1 MCLVLPTSH
10 IISTLVLFGMMQH
23 FLACAKEMG
32 LRHLLAGEVLS
43 SKTATST
50 FKREVCIV
58 TQTFLPVDSVCI
70 GCPTTSSA
78 VCNLFT
84 RECFSKKYQTGK
96 NLLDQILSLKHPHST
111 IRSTQH
117 LTPVSRATSKW
128 LIKICGTWLVIKKLY
143 CFLPITVLYSL
154 IIELYFLVFALC
166 LLINC
171 LQSLIFP

>member
-1 MCLVLPTSH
+1 MCLILPASH

-128 LIKICGTWLVIKKLY
+128 LIKICGT
-143 CFLPITVLYSL
+143 
-154 IIELYFLVFALC
+154 
-166 LLINC
+166 
-171 LQSLIFP
+171 